1 MPHLTCQFKPYQHH
15 FRQPLHTNH
24 GIWEIREGIIISLQ
38 DEVTEKIGY
47 GEIAPIPWFGSETLA
62 RAIEFCESLA
72 GKITIDSI
80 YNIPDRLPACQFA
93 FESALTDV
101 LAAND
106 PDIENRDSIALSY
119 LLPTGEAA
127 LDAWRTL
134 YLQGA
139 TAFKWKIGVAAIAE
153 EIKLFRRLRQTLP
166 TAVNLRL
173 DANGGLS
180 LPEARQ
186 WLEIIDEIGGV
197 EFLEQPLKVDLF
209 DEMLALS
216 QNYRTTLALDESVAT
231 IAQLQQCY
239 NRGWLGVFVI
249 KAAIIGSPRKLI
261 DFCRYNDL
269 DIVLSSVFETDIGR
283 QAVLKLGRTI
293 GKNKRPVG
301 FGVELFCD

>member
-1 MPHLTCQFKPYQHH
+1 MPQLTCQFQPYKRR

-38 DEVTEKIGY
+38 DKLTGKIGY
-47 GEIAPIPWFGSETLA
+47 GEIAPIPWFGSETLS
-62 RAIEFCESLA
+62 RAIEFCESLT

-80 YNIPDRLPACQFA
+80 YNISDRLPACQFA
-93 FESALTDV
+93 FESAVTDV
-101 LAAND
+101 LMAND
-106 PDIENRDSIALSY
+106 LDIENRDSIALSY

-127 LDAWRTL
+127 LDAWQIL
-134 YLQGA
+134 YRKGA
-139 TAFKWKIGVAAIAE
+139 TAFKWKIGVAAIEAE
-153 EIKLFRRLRQTLP
+153 IELFRQLRQMLP

-209 DEMLALS
+209 DEMLVLS

-231 IAQLQQCY
+231 IVQLQQCY
-239 NRGWLGVFVI
+239 NRGWRGIFVI
-249 KAAIIGSPRKLI
+249 KAAIIGSPRKLV
-261 DFCRYNDL
+261 DFCRSNDL
-269 DIVLSSVFETDIGR
+269 DIVLSSVFETEIGK
-283 QAVLKLGRTI
+283 QAVLKLARTI

-301 FGVELFCD
+301 FGVELFCG

>member
-1 MPHLTCQFKPYQHH
+1 MPQFTCQFQPYKRR

-38 DEVTEKIGY
+38 DKLTGKIGY
-47 GEIAPIPWFGSETLA
+47 GEIAPIPWFGSETLS

-101 LAAND
+101 LTAND

-127 LDAWRTL
+127 LDAWQTL
-134 YLQGA
+134 HQKGA
-139 TAFKWKIGVAAIAE
+139 TAFKWKIGVAAIEAE
-153 EIKLFRRLRQTLP
+153 IELFRQLRQMLP
-166 TAVNLRL
+166 NAVNLRL

-180 LPEARQ
+180 LPGARQ
-186 WLEIIDEIGGV
+186 WLEIVDEIGGV

-209 DEMLALS
+209 DEMLVLS

-239 NRGWLGVFVI
+239 NRGWRGVFII
-249 KAAIIGSPRKLI
+249 KAAIIGSPSKLV
-261 DFCRYNDL
+261 DFCRSNDL
-269 DIVLSSVFETDIGR
+269 DIVLSSVFETEIGK
-283 QAVLKLGRTI
+283 QAVLKLARTI

-301 FGVELFCD
+301 FGVELFCG